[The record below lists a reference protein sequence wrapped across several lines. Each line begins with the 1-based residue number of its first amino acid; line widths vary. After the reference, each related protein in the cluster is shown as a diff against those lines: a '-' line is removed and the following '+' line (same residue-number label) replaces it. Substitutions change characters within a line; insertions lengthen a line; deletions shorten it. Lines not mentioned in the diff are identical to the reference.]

1 MGNSIRTV
9 LTIWIA
15 VAFIVTPVH
24 GQGKLGTFFKKKYTL
39 RSVTCSAC
47 HVKDEEKDALSPY
60 GKKVAK
66 VLEGKNVTERIEAVK
81 ELEEEEEREEAE
93 DQIAKVVFEALKKLD
108 AMKTPSGK
116 TYAEAI
122 LAGEIEGT
130 KLRR

>member
-1 MGNSIRTV
+1 VGNSIRTA

-39 RSVTCSAC
+39 RSVTCNAC
-47 HVKDEEKDALSPY
+47 HVKEEEKDVLNPF

-66 VLEGKNVTERIEAVK
+66 VLKGKNIAERIEAAK
-81 ELEEEEEREEAE
+81 KLEYEEDREEAE

-108 AMKTPSGK
+108 TMKTPNGK
-116 TYAEAI
+116 TYAEVI
-122 LAGEIEGT
+122 SAGEIEGT
-130 KLRR
+130 KLPK